1 MSKQIVNIGSVA
13 NDGTGDSIRVG
24 MNKINS
30 NFDEIYSTI
39 GDGTTLSISSDAA
52 TLNGELPAYYLNYE
66 NFTNIPTDVSEFT
79 NGSGYITSTALVGLA
94 SEGYVDAAVA
104 SGEGGSGIGITYGDL
119 SVDYSAASGVG
130 TLTYNNTNGTFTFTP
145 PDLSGSGIGIT
156 YGDLSVDYSA
166 ASGVGTLTYNNT
178 NGTFTFA
185 PPDLVG
191 FTTSGD
197 LVGFTTSGDLVGFTT
212 SGDLVGFVTTGGS
225 GSTLT
230 GIVTSII
237 AGTNITIVP
246 ENGTGSVTINSSGS
260 GGGSLSIQDEG
271 ISVGTAAT
279 IINFVG
285 SDVSASYSSGISTI
299 TISNSRKIGIDTT
312 SPIGLGSTGN
322 IEISASKTY
331 VLYSIETNYPAWV
344 TLYTDAN
351 SRTLDA
357 SRVETQ
363 DPLPG
368 SGVIAEVIT
377 TSGNLNQLITPG
389 IIGFNNDSPTTSNI
403 YVKVVNKHSSEVAI
417 GVTINY
423 LKLED

>member
-1 MSKQIVNIGSVA
+1 MAKIGINTGSA
-13 NDGTGDSIRVG
+13 PNQGDGSTLLQGAIA
-24 MNKINS
+24 INN
-30 NFDEIYSTI
+30 NFDEIYSAI
-39 GDGTTLSISSDAA
+39 GDGNTVSDISLSFSS
-52 TLNGELPAYYLNYE
+52 
-66 NFTNIPTDVSEFT
+66 
-79 NGSGYITSTALVGLA
+79 
-94 SEGYVDAAVA
+94 A
-104 SGEGGSGIGITYGDL
+104 SGL
-119 SVDYSAASGVG
+119 G
-130 TLTYNNTNGTFTFTP
+130 TLTYSNRTLNYTP
-145 PDLSGSGIGIT
+145 P
-156 YGDLSVDYSA
+156 
-166 ASGVGTLTYNNT
+166 
-178 NGTFTFA
+178 
-185 PPDLVG
+185 
-191 FTTSGD
+191 
-197 LVGFTTSGDLVGFTT
+197 DLVGFTT

>member
-1 MSKQIVNIGSVA
+1 MAKIGINTGSA
-13 NDGTGDSIRVG
+13 PNQGDGSTLLQGAIA
-24 MNKINS
+24 INN
-30 NFDEIYSTI
+30 NFDEIYSAL
-39 GDGTTLSISSDAA
+39 GDGNTVSDISLSFSS
-52 TLNGELPAYYLNYE
+52 
-66 NFTNIPTDVSEFT
+66 
-79 NGSGYITSTALVGLA
+79 
-94 SEGYVDAAVA
+94 A
-104 SGEGGSGIGITYGDL
+104 SGL
-119 SVDYSAASGVG
+119 G
-130 TLTYNNTNGTFTFTP
+130 TLTYSDRTLNYTP
-145 PDLSGSGIGIT
+145 PDLVGFTTS
-156 YGDLSVDYSA
+156 GDLVGFTT
-166 ASGVGTLTYNNT
+166 SG
-178 NGTFTFA
+178 
-185 PPDLVG
+185 DLVG

-230 GIVTSII
+230 GIITSII

-260 GGGSLSIQDEG
+260 GSGSLSIQDEG
-271 ISVGTAAT
+271 VSVGTAAT

-285 SDVSASYSSGISTI
+285 SGVSASYSSGISTI

-357 SRVETQ
+357 SRLETQ